1 MRDRDRKPPFRR
13 PGGKPFEKGHKSSG
27 RPAWRE
33 REASPDG
40 PAILY
45 GWHTVSAALANPERH
60 IRKLLLTEN
69 AARRL
74 ADENIDTR
82 VTPEI
87 VRPNLIDQRLGPDA
101 VHQGFLA
108 EADPLP
114 SPDIDTLAQ
123 EGIVLVLDQITDP
136 HNVGAIMRSA
146 AAFAV
151 KAIVTTARH
160 SPEATGVLAKSAS
173 GALELVP
180 LVLVQN
186 LARALNALNE
196 RGFLTVGLDSEGGE
210 DLGKVELREP
220 LALVLGAEGKGLRQL
235 TRETCATVARLD
247 MPGDIKSLNV
257 SNAAVLA
264 LYIGASR
271 LGLMG

>member
-1 MRDRDRKPPFRR
+1 MNDRDRRPKFRR
-13 PGGKPFEKGHKSSG
+13 GGGKPADRGGGFG
-27 RPAWRE
+27 RRPDRRDRE
-33 REASPDG
+33 GSPDG
-40 PAILY
+40 PVILY
-45 GWHTVSAALANPERH
+45 GWHTVAAALANPQRG

-87 VRPNLIDQRLGPDA
+87 VRPSLIDQRLGPDA
-101 VHQGFLA
+101 VHQGLLA
-108 EADPLP
+108 EADALP
-114 SPDIDTLAQ
+114 SPDIDTLPQ

-180 LVLVQN
+180 LVTVQN
-186 LARALNALNE
+186 LARALNQLNDQ
-196 RGFLTVGLDSEGGE
+196 GFMTVGLDSQGSE
-210 DLGKVELREP
+210 DLGAMTLRQP

-235 TRETCATVARLD
+235 TRDTCSAVARLD
-247 MPGDIKSLNV
+247 MPGEIKSLNV

-271 LGLMG
+271 LGLMP